1 MVASSVT
8 MDGLATADTVA
19 MPQRPPSPGGIC
31 AINAVTLRT
40 GDMAACIAFYRAL
53 GMEITF
59 GGPAARFTTL
69 SAGNC
74 HVNLSAALVVSAEPF
89 PGRVIFHVDD
99 VDALYARIC
108 GAGYTPETAPEDA
121 PWGERFFHIRD
132 PSGHEL
138 SFARP
143 LA

>member
-1 MVASSVT
+1 
-8 MDGLATADTVA
+8 
-19 MPQRPPSPGGIC
+19 MPQRPPSPGGIRS
-31 AINAVTLRT
+31 INAVTLRT

-59 GGPAARFTTL
+59 GGLATRFTTL
-69 SAGNC
+69 SAGDC

-89 PGRVIFHVDD
+89 PGRIVFHVDD
-99 VDALYARIC
+99 VDALYERVRA
-108 GAGYTPETAPEDA
+108 AGYTPETAPEDA

>member
-1 MVASSVT
+1 
-8 MDGLATADTVA
+8 
-19 MPQRPPSPGGIC
+19 MPQRPAPKGIVS
-31 AINAVTLRT
+31 INAVTLRT
-40 GDMAACIAFYRAL
+40 GDMVACVAFYQAL
-53 GMEITF
+53 GMKVTF
-59 GGPAARFTTL
+59 GGAGARFTSL
-69 SAGNC
+69 SAGDC

-89 PGRVIFHVDD
+89 PGRIIFYAAD

-108 GAGYTPETAPEDA
+108 AAGYVPETAPEDA